1 VNSRIQKV
9 TPRYTKFENVL
20 PDELNNIQIIQELE
34 EAKNEINNII
44 EEDLRNVKSL
54 SSIQNKAIPF
64 NQFLKPP
71 SIIKEAF
78 YLENDHSQ
86 DPILFYYAHWT
97 MSLSALRSLAQG
109 IIGMS
114 RELKTFHANY
124 MNASATDEKGI
135 EFNNFVSVYQDFN
148 GYLASIH
155 NIIKQYYDLFVHV
168 CNEIDPNNK
177 EVTLTQYHSDT
188 DTDYRQLL
196 ATIKELLLHG
206 NMGRLVGFPLLRSA
220 LEVFITGEI
229 FNTKK
234 SSKYSNNKIIFLKK
248 DTPSPKTIIRI
259 IEKLN
264 LERFFKTDSLRRLYD
279 WQNIVIH
286 RGIRIDDYLLWFV
299 CERTALEILAAFN
312 ANLKH
317 YRDQILEELRNE
329 EEIQIK

>member
-1 VNSRIQKV
+1 M
-9 TPRYTKFENVL
+9 
-20 PDELNNIQIIQELE
+20 PDELNHTQITRELE

-44 EEDLRNVKSL
+44 EEDLRDIKSL
-54 SSIQNKAIPF
+54 SSSRDKAIPF

-71 SIIKEAF
+71 SIIKAAF

-86 DPILFYYAHWT
+86 DPLLFYYAHWI

-124 MNASATDEKGI
+124 MNAIAATHEKGI
-135 EFNNFVSVYQDFN
+135 EFNHFVSAYQDFN
-148 GYLASIH
+148 GYLTSIH

-177 EVTLTQYHSDT
+177 EVTLTQYQSDT

-196 ATIKELLLHG
+196 AAIKKLLLNG
-206 NMGRLVGFPLLRSA
+206 NMGRLVGFPLLKSA
-220 LEVFITGEI
+220 LEVFITREI

-248 DTPSPKTIIRI
+248 DIPRPKTIIRI
-259 IEKLN
+259 IEKLS
-264 LERFFKTDSLRRLYD
+264 LERFFKTDSLRRLYG
-279 WQNIVIH
+279 WQNISIH
-286 RGIRIDDYLLWFV
+286 RSIRTDDYLLWFV

-317 YRDQILEELRNE
+317 YRDQILEELQNE
-329 EEIQIK
+329 NEIQIK